1 MLPSISPRASFRAMP
16 PFAAAELVSRG
27 SSRLNIQQSVGS
39 CCASN
44 PLHRHHITPPAH
56 LISHYFIQ
64 NAFIINHKEY
74 KSWCNAFR
82 VSFGCQFN
90 RTMNGMD
97 WMTIWQHHLLVQI
110 LAVMKNLCHGL
121 SVIMHICDDCS
132 VTSTHSPGFYSNL
145 PCPGQVTHQVRTRP
159 SCWFCSSRL

>member
-1 MLPSISPRASFRAMP
+1 MTVKNSVIIDKLCNTLHSEHRQARPSCLVLPSISPRASFRAMP

-74 KSWCNAFR
+74 RSWCNTF
-82 VSFGCQFN
+82 
-90 RTMNGMD
+90 
-97 WMTIWQHHLLVQI
+97 
-110 LAVMKNLCHGL
+110 
-121 SVIMHICDDCS
+121 
-132 VTSTHSPGFYSNL
+132 
-145 PCPGQVTHQVRTRP
+145 QVRFGYHLIRHWMKWTGWSLDKIACP
-159 SCWFCSSRL
+159 KAKSLPWFSVVHFMRIVR